1 MRKRVILSLV
11 LILGILFCGKSV
23 YAFDTWTYRNR
34 DICGNFELA
43 GFREDGS
50 VVQVGCYDT
59 YEEARDAMRT
69 YGGND
74 LGILAWVDG
83 IPKIIDANVAL
94 LDLSVN
100 PETLTYF
107 YRDSDLTQSFTYM
120 DTGSLYGGV
129 DGIHLETAYA
139 NKHGWVSKV
148 MIGNCIAWI
157 KNSAY
162 EIVPITW
169 IKSTSTYT
177 VTNTD
182 IRHNYVAK
190 IQNTY
195 NGSSGRNIG
204 PKPDM
209 LNPGTYYSYDGHYFY
224 TDLLVHIKDAKA
236 GSHENSV
243 NKENPYYNYY
253 MYLSNHTKTN
263 YSNVNINEYV
273 KNNLGFSFDA
283 YGKVAETGASRL
295 HASGDYFTYA
305 QEKYGVN
312 AILAL
317 SLSRNET
324 GNGRS
329 KLAVQKNNGFGLN
342 AVDSNPIGGADW
354 YPSFAN
360 SILGYASKW
369 ITYGY
374 NHPRDWR
381 YFGPQFGDKGIG
393 MNVKYASDTYW
404 SEKMAANYY
413 SFDKAFGMQ
422 DYNYYQLGIV
432 TEPTIAYAYPDTNSY
447 RMYTYPERE
456 DAVVIIGEIEANG
469 EKWYQVMSDLNYDG
483 YFQEKTWGDYNW
495 NATVY
500 VKASVVQ
507 KINTGKNGYIHPNEV
522 FEYPNKNYHY
532 DLLTVD
538 GELRPQVGISKK
550 VTPYYFD
557 STLVSKGADSL
568 QKDRYVMIYAVAFE
582 NNIPVS
588 YLVTSSYAFDQK
600 AWVEASAI
608 ELTNTNYGVVNI
620 TLEGNPYSWVNYNT
634 DDASYSYISS
644 LYHNTYVPILD
655 TINNNG
661 TIWYKVP
668 VSLINNN
675 NIYGYTLA
683 SAYGVSIKTATPTTI
698 SYKPTINA
706 EDKVITE
713 GEPFNP
719 KAGVTASDPED
730 GDLTNKIEVVENT
743 VNTSVPG
750 EYKVTYK
757 VQDSSSLEETKTI
770 KVTVKANSAPTIN
783 ASNKTLTVGD
793 AFNPKEGVTANDP
806 EDGDLTKNIQ
816 VKENT
821 VNTSKTGTYKVVY
834 EVSDSKGKKATKEIT
849 VIVKEKEVVP
859 TPPDDSIDELIE
871 GSMEGE
877 FYLDGI
883 SWNND
888 SKKFTIQGYSIL
900 LNHSNSTSKEYKILL
915 VDRNTKT
922 TYSSV
927 ISNWTQNV
935 PYDLGSENGYSY
947 SNSWFKGT
955 IDFTKVPNGDYDIYM
970 VTSENGDYTVEQV
983 NNFLNRK
990 ITRRGEDSNHGYN
1003 FKVQQR
1009 TKVKELQISIRDH
1022 VITTA
1027 EAPTDRNMVNGYDEI
1042 KFNGNALYILGYS
1055 YDYQGVYDNPAAITR
1070 EIIFENNTSYQQVIE
1085 DVGSTKGPFE
1095 LTTLDKKDKTYA
1107 WYEASMDI
1115 SNLPKGEYT
1124 IFAYTKTG
1132 NAENYD
1138 EIPDMLKTLNKTV
1151 TINGKKVTIYCNR
1164 KRNNR
1169 IELKVE

>member
-1 MRKRVILSLV
+1 MRKRVIFTLV
-11 LILGILFCGKSV
+11 LLLGILFCGKNV
-23 YAFDTWTYRNR
+23 YAFDTWTYRDHN
-34 DICGNFELA
+34 ICGNFELA

-50 VVQVGCYDT
+50 LAQVGCYNT
-59 YEEARDAMRT
+59 YEEARDAMKT

-74 LGILAWVDG
+74 LGILAWVDD

-129 DGIHLETAYA
+129 DGIHLETAYST
-139 NKHGWVSKV
+139 KHGWVSKV

-169 IKSTSTYT
+169 IQSTSTYT

-243 NKENPYYNYY
+243 NKDNPYYNYY

-422 DYNYYQLGIV
+422 DYNYYQLGVV

-447 RMYTYPERE
+447 RMYTYPEKE
-456 DAVVIIGEIEANG
+456 DAVVIIGEVDANG

-500 VKASVVQ
+500 VKASTVQ

-608 ELTNTNYGVVNI
+608 ELTNTNYGLVTI

-698 SYKPTINA
+698 SYKPTITA

-713 GEPFNP
+713 GETFNP

-730 GDLTNKIEVVENT
+730 GDLTSKIEVIENT

-783 ASNKTLTVGD
+783 ASNKTIYVGD
-793 AFNPKEGVTANDP
+793 AFNPKDGVTANDP

-821 VNTSKTGTYKVVY
+821 VNTAKAGTYKVIY
-834 EVSDSKGKKATKEIT
+834 EVSDSKGKKTTKEISVT
-849 VIVKEKEVVP
+849 VKEKVVDP
-859 TPPDDSIDELIE
+859 TPPEENIDELIE
-871 GSMEGE
+871 GSLEGE

-883 SWNND
+883 SWNKD

-900 LNHSNSTSKEYKILL
+900 LNHSNSTSKEYKILF
-915 VDRNTKT
+915 VDRNTKK

-927 ISNWTQNV
+927 ITSWTQNV
-935 PYDLGSENGYSY
+935 PYDLGSENGFSY

-1009 TKVKELQISIRDH
+1009 TRIKELQISIRDH

-1027 EAPTDRNMVNGYDEI
+1027 EAPTNRNMVNGYDEI
-1042 KFNGNALYILGYS
+1042 KFNGNNLYILGYS
-1055 YDYQGVYDNPAAITR
+1055 YDYQGVYDNPTAITR
-1070 EIIFENNTSYQQVIE
+1070 KIIFENNISYQQVVE
-1085 DVGSTKGPFE
+1085 EVGSTKGPFE
-1095 LTTLDKKDKTYA
+1095 LTTLDQKDKTYA
-1107 WYEASMDI
+1107 WYEASINI

-1124 IFAYTKTG
+1124 LFAYTKTG
-1132 NAENYD
+1132 NAENFD
-1138 EIPDMLKTLNKTV
+1138 EIPDMLKTLNKTA
-1151 TINGKKVTIYCNR
+1151 TINGKKFTIYCNR